1 MIDTYLRPLSKLKF
15 LQSGTSFGMK
25 FIFNLLVLS
34 FLCST
39 VKAQNKLLITIK
51 DKETKEVLTGATV
64 IIKGTSKGAEA
75 DLKGNVSIL
84 NILNGE
90 QTIAFSMI
98 GYHTL
103 EQNFNFPLK
112 SDSTIIIYLDP
123 ESEELGEVRVTATR
137 SSRVISDI
145 PTRIE
150 TIAAGELAEK
160 ASMQSAN
167 IKMVLTE
174 STGIQ
179 TQQTSA
185 ISANT
190 SIRIQ
195 GLDGKYTQLLKDG
208 MPLYSGF
215 SGGLS
220 IMQIP
225 PLDLK
230 RAEVIKGSSSTLY
243 GGGAIAGLVNLVTKE
258 PTDKNEF
265 TVMANTTSAKGLDLN
280 TFYSHKFNKFGITVF
295 AARNSQVAYD
305 PDKDN
310 FSDIPQ
316 NTLYNLNP
324 KIFYYINSTT
334 TLSLGINTSVE
345 NRLGGDMNVINN
357 KIDSIHT
364 YFERNK
370 STRYS
375 TQLMFE
381 KTFKNKT
388 VLTVKNSIAYFSRD
402 IEMPAYHFGGKQKS
416 SFSEINYLVPGEKS
430 EWITGINEWTDNFK
444 ETQPSFFLK
453 RDYNQ
458 TTLGVFVQNNLKI
471 TDKFIIESGLRTDY
485 LILQSPYH
493 SSKSYALV
501 LPRLSLLYKFTAD
514 LTSRIGGGLGYKA
527 PGIFDEDAETQG
539 FHNVMPIDIA
549 NAKPEKSVGV
559 NFDINYRTTFSDEL
573 SISINQMFFY
583 TSVKDPLVLNSVLLA
598 HDTLYYE
605 NANGNLSSRGW
616 ETNIK
621 FNSGDFS
628 IYFGYTFIYAE
639 RNYNNTKF
647 ENPLTARNRLYFT
660 PMYEIEK
667 KVRIGYE
674 IFYVSPQTLTNGE
687 KVRKYWL
694 MGISAEKFFKH
705 FTLFIN
711 FENMLDSRQ
720 SRWQPMYTGSTQVPH
735 FTEIWAPTDG
745 FIFNGGFRILL

>member
-1 MIDTYLRPLSKLKF
+1 
-15 LQSGTSFGMK
+15 MK
-25 FIFNLLVLS
+25 FIFNLFVLG
-34 FLCST
+34 FLFNSAI
-39 VKAQNKLLITIK
+39 AQNILKVIIK
-51 DKETKEVLTGATV
+51 DKETKVALPGATV
-64 IIKGTSKGAEA
+64 IVKGTGKGAIA
-75 DLKGNVSIL
+75 DTKGNVEIP
-84 NILNGE
+84 NIPDGE
-90 QTIAFSMI
+90 QTIASSMV
-98 GYHTL
+98 GYETIT
-103 EQNFNFPLK
+103 QNINFPLQT
-112 SDSTIIIYLDP
+112 DNIITIYLEV
-123 ESEELGEVRVTATR
+123 ESKELEEVQVTATR

-160 ASMQSAN
+160 ADMQSAN

-208 MPLYSGF
+208 FPLYSGF

-243 GGGAIAGLVNLVTKE
+243 GGGAIAGLINLVTKE

-265 TVMANTTSAKGLDLN
+265 TIMTNATSARGFDLN
-280 TFYSHKFNKFGITVF
+280 TFYSHKFNKIGVTLF

-316 NTLYNLNP
+316 STLYNLNP
-324 KIFYYINSTT
+324 KIFYYIDSTA
-334 TLSLGINTSVE
+334 TLSLAINTSVE
-345 NRLGGDMNVINN
+345 NRLGGDLNVIDNMTDN
-357 KIDSIHT
+357 FHI
-364 YFERNK
+364 FFQRNK
-370 STRYS
+370 SDRYS
-375 TQLMFE
+375 TQLNFE
-381 KTFKNKT
+381 KIFKNKT
-388 VLTVKNSIAYFSRD
+388 VITVKNSIAYFSRD
-402 IEMPAYHFGGKQKS
+402 IEMPAYHFGARQTS
-416 SFSEINYLVPGEKS
+416 SFSELNYLVPGEKS
-430 EWITGINEWTDNFK
+430 EWIAGLNEWTDNFN

-453 RDYNQ
+453 RNYNQ
-458 TTLGVFVQNNLKI
+458 TTFGAFIQNNLKV
-471 TDKFIIESGLRTDY
+471 TNKFIIESGLRTDY
-485 LILQSPYH
+485 LRLQSPYY
-493 SSKSYALV
+493 SSKIYAFI
-501 LPRLSLLYKFTAD
+501 LPRLSLMYKFTSN

-527 PGIFDEDAETQG
+527 PGIFDEEAEMQG
-539 FHNVMPIDIA
+539 FRNVMPI
-549 NAKPEKSVGV
+549 NFTNSKSEKSVGA
-559 NFDINYRTTFSDEL
+559 NFDINYKAKVFDEL

-583 TSVKDPLVLNSVLLA
+583 TRVNKPLVLNSALLS

-605 NANGNLSSRGW
+605 NANGNISSKGW

-621 FNSGDFS
+621 FYFGDFS
-628 IYFGYTFIYAE
+628 IYFGYTFIDAE
-639 RNYNNTKF
+639 RNYNNTKS
-647 ENPLTARNRLYFT
+647 ENPLTARHRLYFT

-667 KVRIGYE
+667 KIRIGYE
-674 IFYVSPQTLTNGE
+674 IFYVSPQTLTTGE
-687 KVRKYWL
+687 NVRDYWL

-705 FTLFIN
+705 LSLFIN

-720 SRWQPMYTGSTQVPH
+720 SRWQPMYTGSMLNPH
-735 FTEIWAPTDG
+735 FAEIWAPTDG
-745 FIFNGGFRILL
+745 FIFNGGFRIVL

>member
-1 MIDTYLRPLSKLKF
+1 MIDTYLRPLFKLNF

-123 ESEELGEVRVTATR
+123 ESEELGEIRVTATR
-137 SSRVISDI
+137 SSRVINDI

-160 ASMQSAN
+160 AGMQSAN

-190 SIRIQ
+190 SIHIQ

-265 TVMANTTSAKGLDLN
+265 TVMANTTSAKGLDIN

-305 PDKDN
+305 PRKV
-310 FSDIPQ
+310 IIAK
-316 NTLYNLNP
+316 TL
-324 KIFYYINSTT
+324 TT
-334 TLSLGINTSVE
+334 A
-345 NRLGGDMNVINN
+345 
-357 KIDSIHT
+357 T
-364 YFERNK
+364 Y
-370 STRYS
+370 
-375 TQLMFE
+375 
-381 KTFKNKT
+381 
-388 VLTVKNSIAYFSRD
+388 
-402 IEMPAYHFGGKQKS
+402 
-416 SFSEINYLVPGEKS
+416 
-430 EWITGINEWTDNFK
+430 
-444 ETQPSFFLK
+444 
-453 RDYNQ
+453 
-458 TTLGVFVQNNLKI
+458 
-471 TDKFIIESGLRTDY
+471 
-485 LILQSPYH
+485 
-493 SSKSYALV
+493 
-501 LPRLSLLYKFTAD
+501 
-514 LTSRIGGGLGYKA
+514 
-527 PGIFDEDAETQG
+527 
-539 FHNVMPIDIA
+539 
-549 NAKPEKSVGV
+549 
-559 NFDINYRTTFSDEL
+559 NFDATGQALQNGKTYRWRVYASKNDSGQAL
-573 SISINQMFFY
+573 
-583 TSVKDPLVLNSVLLA
+583 
-598 HDTLYYE
+598 
-605 NANGNLSSRGW
+605 GW
-616 ETNIK
+616 K
-621 FNSGDFS
+621 
-628 IYFGYTFIYAE
+628 
-639 RNYNNTKF
+639 
-647 ENPLTARNRLYFT
+647 L
-660 PMYEIEK
+660 
-667 KVRIGYE
+667 
-674 IFYVSPQTLTNGE
+674 
-687 KVRKYWL
+687 
-694 MGISAEKFFKH
+694 ISASEEQMGLFK
-705 FTLFIN
+705 IK
-711 FENMLDSRQ
+711 
-720 SRWQPMYTGSTQVPH
+720 
-735 FTEIWAPTDG
+735 I
-745 FIFNGGFRILL
+745 